1 MKKMNSS
8 AIELFK
14 NKMLLV
20 GMVNI
25 LVLSAMLG
33 IQGAGYLGI
42 SLAVLVLLISFHSL
56 WLSSLT
62 ARYVR
67 GRNARNQQRSSRR
80 FLKGVLLYVL
90 STGIVLGALL
100 ILASEQLSGFLFR
113 DIHINI
119 CIMVVAVILLV
130 HGVSEAV
137 SGYLQG
143 MGFYTPVKLFMFVKQ
158 AVIFAGSI
166 AGMKFLEEYGEKVA
180 RLKHNEAV
188 TSVYGAFGSLLGVL
202 AGNVAGLL
210 LLLVFCL
217 LLRGELHSM
226 RGKDNAKYQESSF
239 QGFRVMFGPGLM
251 QGVKYALLLSPL
263 LVNYIL
269 YIRLCKKDGDSTSW
283 IKTGGFLF
291 GEVIPVMAVLVLGFT
306 LLNHKNY
313 RQLAGHWKNEAY
325 AQFREK
331 VYAMFLG
338 IFVIALP
345 VCAAVSVMAE
355 PILKC
360 MTKEASKEGSSI
372 LLYAG
377 ICAVF
382 LIIEQTAL
390 KLTDIFN
397 ETWYLYLIT
406 AVCFGI
412 QTAFAV
418 TSFKVLDLG
427 VSGILAGV
435 ILQAVLFCIFF
446 FLKFSRRLKFTGAQL
461 QKLVMALIVAL
472 GGVLMML
479 VIYLAVGKKLSA
491 GMAVAV
497 SMIPGFLLY
506 LAAIVLLRIVSDRDA
521 EHMPGGAL
529 FLWLNGLLHR

>member
-1 MKKMNSS
+1 MKKLNSS

-14 NKMLLV
+14 YKMLLV

-42 SLAVLVLLISFHSL
+42 SLAVLIFLISFHSL
-56 WLSSLT
+56 WLSALT

-67 GRNARNQQRSSRR
+67 GRNTRNQQKSSRN
-80 FLKGVLLYVL
+80 FLRGVLIYVI
-90 STGIVLGALL
+90 STGAVLCALL
-100 ILASEQLSGFLFR
+100 ILGSERIGGFLFR

-119 CIMVVAVILLV
+119 CIMVIGVILLV
-130 HGVSEAV
+130 HGISEAV

-143 MGFYTPVKLFMFVKQ
+143 MGFYMPVKLFLLVKQ

-166 AGMKFLEEYGEKVA
+166 AGMKFLEEYGGKVA
-180 RLKHNEAV
+180 KLKHNEAI

-202 AGNVAGLL
+202 AGNIAGLM

-217 LLRGELHSM
+217 LLHGELHSM
-226 RGKDNAKYQESSF
+226 RGKDSAKYQESAF
-239 QGFRVMFGPGLM
+239 QGFRVMLGPGLM
-251 QGVKYALLLSPL
+251 QGIKYALLSFSPL
-263 LVNYIL
+263 LNYIL

-291 GEVIPVMAVLVLGFT
+291 GKAIPVMAVLILGFT

-325 AQFREK
+325 TQFRERA
-331 VYAMFLG
+331 YAMFLG
-338 IFVIALP
+338 IFVTVLP
-345 VCAAVSVMAE
+345 ICAAISVMAE

-360 MTKEASKEGSSI
+360 LTKEASKEGSSI
-372 LLYAG
+372 LMYAG
-377 ICAVF
+377 ICAVL
-382 LIIEQTAL
+382 LIVEQAAL
-390 KLTDIFN
+390 KLMDILR
-397 ETWYLYLIT
+397 ETGYLYLI
-406 AVCFGI
+406 AAACFGI

-435 ILQAVLFCIFF
+435 ILQAALFCIFF
-446 FLKFSRRLKFTGAQL
+446 FLKCSRRLKFSGVQL

-472 GGVLMML
+472 GGVLVML
-479 VIYLAVGKKLSA
+479 VIYLAIGKKLSA
-491 GMAVAV
+491 SVAVAA

-506 LAAIVLLRIVSDRDA
+506 LVAVTLLRIVSDRDA

>member
-8 AIELFK
+8 AIELFQY
-14 NKMLLV
+14 KMLVV
-20 GMVNI
+20 GMINI

-42 SLAVLVLLISFHSL
+42 SLAVLTFLVSFHSL
-56 WLSSLT
+56 WLSALT

-67 GRNARNQQRSSRR
+67 GRNARNQQKSSRK
-80 FLKGVLLYVL
+80 FLRGVLIYVISTGTVFGVLL
-90 STGIVLGALL
+90 ILGSDW
-100 ILASEQLSGFLFR
+100 IGGFLFR

-119 CIMVVAVILLV
+119 CIMVIAAILLV

-137 SGYLQG
+137 NGYLQG
-143 MGFYTPVKLFMFVKQ
+143 MGFYMPVKLFLLVKQ

-166 AGMKFLEEYGEKVA
+166 AGMKFLEEYGGKVA
-180 RLKHNEAV
+180 KLKHNEAV
-188 TSVYGAFGSLLGVL
+188 TSVYGAFGSLLGLL
-202 AGNVAGLL
+202 AGNIAGLL

-217 LLRGELHSM
+217 MLHGELRSM
-226 RGKDNAKYQESSF
+226 RGRDITKYQESSF
-239 QGFRVMFGPGLM
+239 QGFRVMLGPGLM
-251 QGVKYALLLSPL
+251 QGIKYTLLLSPFL
-263 LVNYIL
+263 LNYIL
-269 YIRLCKKDGDSTSW
+269 YIRLCKKDGDSASW
-283 IKTGGFLF
+283 IKTGGFLY
-291 GEVIPVMAVLVLGFT
+291 GEAIPVMVILVLGFT

-325 AQFREK
+325 TQFREK
-331 VYAMFLG
+331 AYAMFLG
-338 IFVIALP
+338 IFVIAIP

-360 MTKEASKEGSSI
+360 MTKEASKEGSGI

-377 ICAVF
+377 ICAVL
-382 LIIEQTAL
+382 LIIEQAAL
-390 KLTDIFN
+390 KLMDILN
-397 ETWYLYLIT
+397 EALYLFLVT
-406 AVCFGI
+406 AACFGI

-418 TSFKVLDLG
+418 VSFKTLDVG

-435 ILQAVLFCIFF
+435 MLQAALFSVFF
-446 FLKFSRRLKFTGAQL
+446 FLKFSRRLKFTGIQL

-472 GGVLMML
+472 GGVLIML

-491 GMAVAV
+491 GIAVAV
-497 SMIPGFLLY
+497 SMTPGFLLY
-506 LAAIVLLRIVSDRDA
+506 LAAVTLLRIISDRDA

-529 FLWLNGLLHR
+529 FLWLNRMLRR

>member
-8 AIELFK
+8 AIDLFK
-14 NKMLLV
+14 NKMLLI
-20 GMVNI
+20 GMANI

-62 ARYVR
+62 ARYV
-67 GRNARNQQRSSRR
+67 NARNQQRSSKR
-80 FLKGVLLYVL
+80 FLKGVLIYVL
-90 STGIVLGALL
+90 STGAVLCALL

-113 DIHINI
+113 DIYINI

-143 MGFYTPVKLFMFVKQ
+143 MGFYMPVKLFLFVKQ

-166 AGMKFLEEYGEKVA
+166 AGMKFLEEYGGKVA

-217 LLRGELHSM
+217 LLRGELRSM
-226 RGKDNAKYQESSF
+226 RGKDNAKYQESSL

-251 QGVKYALLLSPL
+251 QGVKYVLLLFPPL
-263 LVNYIL
+263 LNYIL

-331 VYAMFLG
+331 VFAMFLG

-382 LIIEQTAL
+382 LIIEQMAL

-397 ETWYLYLIT
+397 ETWYLYLIM
-406 AVCFGI
+406 AACFGI

-418 TSFKVLDLG
+418 TSFKALDLG
-427 VSGILAGV
+427 ASGILAGV
-435 ILQAVLFCIFF
+435 ILQAALFCIFF

-461 QKLVMALIVAL
+461 QKLVMALIIAL

>member
-1 MKKMNSS
+1 MKKMNSA

-14 NKMLLV
+14 YKMLLA
-20 GMVNI
+20 GMINI
-25 LVLSAMLG
+25 LVLSSMLG

-42 SLAVLVLLISFHSL
+42 SLAVLTFLISFHSL
-56 WLSSLT
+56 WLSALT

-67 GRNARNQQRSSRR
+67 GRNARNQQKSSRK
-80 FLKGVLLYVL
+80 FLKGVLIYIL
-90 STGIVLGALL
+90 STGVVLCALL
-100 ILASEQLSGFLFR
+100 ILASDWIGGFLFR

-119 CIMVVAVILLV
+119 CIMVIAVILLV

-143 MGFYTPVKLFMFVKQ
+143 MGFYMPVKLFLLVKQ

-166 AGMKFLEEYGEKVA
+166 AGMKFLEEYGGKVA

-226 RGKDNAKYQESSF
+226 RGRDIAKYQESSF
-239 QGFRVMFGPGLM
+239 QGFRVMFGPGLI
-251 QGVKYALLLSPL
+251 QGIKYAMLLSPCL
-263 LVNYIL
+263 LNYIL
-269 YIRLCKKDGDSTSW
+269 YIRLCKKDGDSASW

-291 GEVIPVMAVLVLGFT
+291 GEAIPVMAALVLGFT

-325 AQFREK
+325 TQFREK
-331 VYAMFLG
+331 AYAMFLG

-360 MTKEASKEGSSI
+360 MTKEASKEGSGI

-377 ICAVF
+377 ICAVL
-382 LIIEQTAL
+382 LILEQAAL
-390 KLTDIFN
+390 KLMDILN
-397 ETWYLYLIT
+397 ETWYLFLIT
-406 AVCFGI
+406 AACFGI
-412 QTAFAV
+412 QAAFAA
-418 TSFKVLDLG
+418 TSFKALDFG

-435 ILQAVLFCIFF
+435 MLQAALFCIFF
-446 FLKFSRRLKFTGAQL
+446 FLKFSRRLKFAGIQL

-472 GGVLMML
+472 GGVLIML
-479 VIYLAVGKKLSA
+479 VIYLSIGKKLSA
-491 GMAVAV
+491 GIAVAV

-506 LAAIVLLRIVSDRDA
+506 LAAVTLLRIVSDRDA
-521 EHMPGGAL
+521 EYMPGGAL
-529 FLWLNGLLHR
+529 FLWLNRMLHR